1 MSGTRLAFTSGVD
14 IPRPKQKKHGRVIA
28 AAGGIVAL
36 VLVTV
41 ALSKLKP
48 AAPTV
53 QSSQVWP
60 DTVRRGPMVR
70 EVRGPGT
77 LVPEQIR
84 YISAVTGGRVEAV
97 NVRPGAV
104 VQPGTVLMTFTNPDE
119 ELKMLSNEQ
128 QLASE
133 EEQLMSLRNSLHSG
147 RLNQQAAV
155 ATARTQLRE
164 AQRQLASARA
174 LTDRNLIA
182 PNEVQRLTD
191 LVEEYEARL
200 VIEQQRLDLQTSTLD
215 SQLTLQQ
222 QQVARLRAIV
232 EFQRNRVASMRVT
245 SGVAGVLVQDQLFE
259 VGQYVMSGTTLARVV
274 QPGRLKAV
282 LRIPE
287 TQARDVAL
295 GQAADIDT
303 HIGHVQGRVIRI
315 DPGSTNGT
323 VGVDIALEG
332 ALPEGARPDLSI
344 EGTITIERLAD
355 VLSMGR
361 PAYGQPNSTTSIF
374 RVVDGGDHAERVS
387 VRLGRG
393 SVNQIEI
400 LEGLNAGDVVILSDM
415 SRWESVDRVRIK

>member
-1 MSGTRLAFTSGVD
+1 VD
-14 IPRPKQKKHGRVIA
+14 IPRPKQKKHGRLVAIG
-28 AAGGIVAL
+28 AGVVVL
-36 VLVTV
+36 VVVTV

-60 DTVRRGPMVR
+60 DTVKRGPMLR

-84 YISAVTGGRVEAV
+84 YISAVTGGRVENV
-97 NVRPGAV
+97 PVRPGAQ
-104 VQPGTVLMTFTNPDE
+104 VQPGTVLMTFSNPDV
-119 ELKMLSNEQ
+119 ELQWLS
-128 QLASE
+128 A
-133 EEQLMSLRNSLHSG
+133 
-147 RLNQQAAV
+147 QQAV
-155 ATARTQLRE
+155 ASAQAQLVTLRTNLESSRLAQMTTVGSVRAQLRE
-164 AQRQLASARA
+164 AQRQAAAVPA
-174 LTDRNLIA
+174 LVERNLIA
-182 PNEVQRLTD
+182 ANEVQRLRD
-191 LVEEYEARL
+191 EVERL
-200 VIEQQRLDLQTSTLD
+200 ENQLSVEQQRLTIIESTAD
-215 SQLTLQQ
+215 SQLTLQRDQ
-222 QQVARLRAIV
+222 INRLRAIAD
-232 EFQRNRVASMRVT
+232 FQETRRNSMRVT
-245 SGVAGVLVQDQLFE
+245 AGVEGVLVQDQLYE
-259 VGQYVMSGTTLARVV
+259 VGQWVQSGTTLARVV

-295 GQAADIDT
+295 GQQADIDT
-303 HIGHVQGRVIRI
+303 HIGHVAGSVIRI

-323 VGVDIALEG
+323 VGVDIALSG

-355 VLSMGR
+355 VLYMGR
-361 PAYGQPNSTTSIF
+361 PAYGQANSTTSIF
-374 RVVDGGDHAERVS
+374 RLVEGGRYAERVN

-400 LEGLNAGDVVILSDM
+400 VEGLQQGNVVILSDM